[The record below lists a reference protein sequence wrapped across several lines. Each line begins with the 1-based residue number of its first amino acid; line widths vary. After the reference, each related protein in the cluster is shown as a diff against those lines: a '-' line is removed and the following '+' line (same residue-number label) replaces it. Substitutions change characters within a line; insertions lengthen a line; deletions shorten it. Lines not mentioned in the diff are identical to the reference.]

1 MAFEIQ
7 VSPLFDFEKVRL
19 IDAETGVAIEITTKG
34 ALMNSWQVKHQHKTL
49 NLIDGNDFGN
59 GWSQFEQHGF
69 KGAKMAPF
77 ACRLED
83 GQFEQDGKKYSID
96 KFYLDKHAIHGIVYD
111 ALYTIQS
118 TQADENGAYVVL
130 KYAYVGSDKGY
141 PFHFNLQIK
150 WHLQKN
156 NKISVE
162 TLLTNHAET
171 TIPMMDGWH
180 PYFTMGGLINE
191 CSLVFKSKGKVIF
204 NDQLLPTGQIM
215 EDFSFNSPT
224 KIGTT
229 ILDNCFLLDPSSHE
243 CIVENE
249 QLKLIVQGGLNY
261 PYLQL
266 YIPPDRKSIAIENLS
281 GAPNSFNN
289 KMGLLIMK
297 PHENLV
303 FKTSYQVLI
312 KL

>member
-19 IDAETGVAIEITTKG
+19 IDAEMGVAIEITTKG
-34 ALMNSWQVKHQHKTL
+34 ALMNSWQVKHQNKSL
-49 NLIDGNDFGN
+49 NLIEGNDFDN
-59 GWSQFEQHGF
+59 GWGPFEQNGF
-69 KGAKMAPF
+69 KGAKLAPF

-83 GQFEQDGKKYSID
+83 GQFDQAGEKYSID
-96 KFYLDKHAIHGIVYD
+96 KFYYDKHAIHGIVYD

-118 TQADENGAYVVL
+118 TQADEQGAYVIL
-130 KYAYVGSDKGY
+130 KYAYLGTDKGY
-141 PFHFNLQIK
+141 PFHFNLHIK

-156 NKISVE
+156 NKVSVE
-162 TLLTNHAET
+162 TVITNYSAV

-191 CSLVFKSKGKVIF
+191 CSLVFKSKGKVVF
-204 NDQLLPTGQIM
+204 NDQLLPTGQII
-215 EDFSFNSPT
+215 EDLTFNTPT
-224 KIGTT
+224 KIGART
-229 ILDNCFLLDPSSHE
+229 LDNCFLLVPDNHE

-249 QLKLIVQGGLNY
+249 QIKLVVQAGLNY

-266 YIPPDRKSIAIENLS
+266 YTPPNKKSIAIENLS
-281 GAPNSFNN
+281 GAPNCFNN
-289 KMGLLIMK
+289 KMGLLTMK

-303 FKTSYQVLI
+303 FKTSYQVFI